1 MPIFAECPEGHNL
14 ILREEVA
21 GKLIKC
27 PKCGSQTRVPDLEAQ
42 KLQEHPVDEPFN
54 E

>member
-1 MPIFAECPEGHNL
+1 MPIFAECSQGHKL

-27 PKCGSQTRVPDLEAQ
+27 PKCGSETRVPKLETQ
-42 KLQEHPVDEPFN
+42 ELQEHPVDEQFN